1 MHCTILFDILK
12 AMKNKI
18 ISLYSV
24 FITLIFI
31 FSIAFFSFNLITE
44 TKNGKDRCATRFNSV
59 VELATK
65 NPGNINAEKL
75 FYEYNDFALLNIYKN
90 GKIISAYPK
99 ISDSQDDFNS
109 SFVQNF
115 SYSFSYGQD
124 NYSIKAVMYTLR
136 PAKIYASA
144 LISFLIILIATIF
157 TILLIIFLTVKE
169 KKTKDSSNN
178 LENQDSVLQ
187 GKEQNDDQKNV
198 ELEPEKE
205 NSTDG
210 QNSNESQE
218 DNSEFKIENEKENNN
233 ENDYLYEEIDFE
245 AKNDAQNLQENIDE
259 SIYYEAPAF
268 AESETNSNDSELDSN
283 KDANKE
289 QNESEKSDLNT
300 EANSVQQQSFQETLA
315 KELIKSGSTEQDLA
329 LILIKIPELNEQLY
343 ERISSELVQNFMI
356 KSNLIFKK
364 EEDCIAIIKNE
375 MEINAAEEFA
385 EKIRNQILTFEGV
398 SNCFIGISCRAVR
411 LVNAERIILES
422 EQALEHAQ
430 QEKDSPII
438 GFHVDIEKYMQY
450 IKENANKA

>member
-12 AMKNKI
+12 TMKNKI
-18 ISLYSV
+18 ISIYSV

-44 TKNGKDRCATRFNSV
+44 NKNGKDRCATRFNSV
-59 VELATK
+59 VESMTK
-65 NPGNINAEKL
+65 NPSNINAEKL
-75 FYEYNDFALLNIYKN
+75 FYEYNDFALINIYKN
-90 GKIISAYPK
+90 GKTISAYPK
-99 ISDSQDDFNS
+99 ISNGQDDFNS
-109 SFVQNF
+109 SFVQTF

-144 LISFLIILIATIF
+144 LISFSIILIATIF

-169 KKTKDSSNN
+169 KKQKDSSNN

-187 GKEQNDDQKNV
+187 EKEQKDDTNKV

-205 NSTDG
+205 NFTDE
-210 QNSNESQE
+210 QNDGEAQK
-218 DNSEFKIENEKENNN
+218 DNFEFETGKENDN

-245 AKNDAQNLQENIDE
+245 AKNDAQNLQESNDE
-259 SIYYEAPAF
+259 SIYYEEPVF
-268 AESETNSNDSELDSN
+268 AESETNSNDNEPASN

-289 QNESEKSDLNT
+289 QNESEKSELNT
-300 EANSVQQQSFQETLA
+300 EANSVQQPTFQETLA
-315 KELIKSGSTEQDLA
+315 KELVKSGSTEQDLA
-329 LILIKIPELNEQLY
+329 LILIKIPELDEQLY

-364 EEDCIAIIKNE
+364 EADCIAIIKNE
-375 MEINAAEEFA
+375 MEINSAEEFA

-450 IKENANKA
+450 IKENANEA